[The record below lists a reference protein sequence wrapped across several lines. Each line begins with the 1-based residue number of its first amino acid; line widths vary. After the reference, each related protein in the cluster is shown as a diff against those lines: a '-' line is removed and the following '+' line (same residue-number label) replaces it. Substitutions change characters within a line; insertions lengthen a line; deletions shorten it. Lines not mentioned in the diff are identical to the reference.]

1 MRVFFERDLV
11 QRSIEAEVRDV
22 IVTGN
27 RSVGLEVERAK
38 VLHYLRPPLVISLG
52 HAREPRSFF
61 RTHPSFPPRNP
72 SCGDDRLLSL
82 PSNGSHGAPAPHPR
96 STRRARSYRRIKP
109 PRLLTTARPRI
120 APPNCACCSQK
131 RR

>member
-22 IVTGN
+22 IVNGN
-27 RSVGLEVERAK
+27 RSVGLEGERAK

-61 RTHPSFPPRNP
+61 RTHPSFPRRNP

-82 PSNGSHGAPAPHPR
+82 PSNGSHAAPAPHPAA
-96 STRRARSYRRIKP
+96 RAEP
-109 PRLLTTARPRI
+109 DLI
-120 APPNCACCSQK
+120 AE
-131 RR
+131 

>member
-22 IVTGN
+22 IVNGN
-27 RSVGLEVERAK
+27 RSVGLEGERAK

-61 RTHPSFPPRNP
+61 RLIPA
-72 SCGDDRLLSL
+72 SL
-82 PSNGSHGAPAPHPR
+82 VGTPVVGTTDCLACPA
-96 STRRARSYRRIKP
+96 
-109 PRLLTTARPRI
+109 TARTQHLLPI
-120 APPNCACCSQK
+120 PQHAPSPILSPNKTTEAAHNSPP
-131 RR
+131 

>member
-22 IVTGN
+22 IVNGN
-27 RSVGLEVERAK
+27 RSVGLEGERAK

-61 RTHPSFPPRNP
+61 RTS
-72 SCGDDRLLSL
+72 SQL
-82 PSNGSHGAPAPHPR
+82 PSSEPQLWGR
-96 STRRARSYRRIKP
+96 Q
-109 PRLLTTARPRI
+109 I
-120 APPNCACCSQK
+120 A
-131 RR
+131 

>member
-22 IVTGN
+22 IVNGN
-27 RSVGLEVERAK
+27 RSVGLEGERAK

-61 RTHPSFPPRNP
+61 RTHPSFLLGTPVVGTTDCLACPATARTRSTCSP
-72 SCGDDRLLSL
+72 S
-82 PSNGSHGAPAPHPR
+82 R
-96 STRRARSYRRIKP
+96 STRRA
-109 PRLLTTARPRI
+109 
-120 APPNCACCSQK
+120 
-131 RR
+131 